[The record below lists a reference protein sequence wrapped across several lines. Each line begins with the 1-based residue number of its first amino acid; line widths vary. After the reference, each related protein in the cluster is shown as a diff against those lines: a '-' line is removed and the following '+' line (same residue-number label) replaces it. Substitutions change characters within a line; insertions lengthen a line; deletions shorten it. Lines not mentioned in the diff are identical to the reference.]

1 MSAAPDSR
9 PVILC
14 IDDRETKVELE
25 VRKRVLEGAGYRVL
39 LATRARRQ
47 AMEIFRRHHVD
58 LVLTEQGV
66 AGTIGGPTLAPAM
79 KRFRPDVPV
88 ILYSADWA
96 PSHEDIKF
104 ADLFITKLVS
114 VDELLRTVEELLEIP
129 AREAA

>member
-1 MSAAPDSR
+1 MSAVRDSR

-14 IDDRETKVELE
+14 IDDRETQVELE
-25 VRKRVLEGAGYRVL
+25 VRKRVLEAAGYRVL
-39 LATRARRQ
+39 LATRARQ

-66 AGTIGGPTLAPAM
+66 AGTVGGPTLAPAM

-114 VDELLRTVEELLEIP
+114 VNELLRTIEELLEAP

>member
-14 IDDRETKVELE
+14 IDDRETKVELG

-39 LATRARRQ
+39 LATSARQ
-47 AMEIFRRHHVD
+47 AMEIFRRRHVD

-66 AGTIGGPTLAPAM
+66 AGTVGGPTLAPTM

-88 ILYSADWA
+88 VLYSADWA

-114 VDELLRTVEELLEIP
+114 VNELLRTIEELLEAP

>member
-1 MSAAPDSR
+1 MSAVRDSR

-14 IDDRETKVELE
+14 IDDRETQVELE

-39 LATRARRQ
+39 LATRARQ
-47 AMEIFRRHHVD
+47 AMEIFRRRHVD

-66 AGTIGGPTLAPAM
+66 ADTAGGPTFARTI
-79 KRFRPDVPV
+79 KGFRPDVPV

-96 PSHEDIKF
+96 PSHEDMKF

>member
-1 MSAAPDSR
+1 MSAVRDSR

-14 IDDRETKVELE
+14 IDDRETQVELE

-39 LATRARRQ
+39 LATSARQ

-66 AGTIGGPTLAPAM
+66 AGTVGGPTLAPAM

-114 VDELLRTVEELLEIP
+114 VNELLRTIEELLEAP

>member
-14 IDDRETKVELE
+14 IDDRETKVELG

-39 LATRARRQ
+39 LATSARR

-66 AGTIGGPTLAPAM
+66 AGTVGGPTLAPAM

-96 PSHEDIKF
+96 PSHEDMKF

-129 AREAA
+129 ARAA

>member
-1 MSAAPDSR
+1 MSAVRDSR

-14 IDDRETKVELE
+14 IDDRETQVELE

-39 LATRARRQ
+39 LAASARQ

-66 AGTIGGPTLAPAM
+66 AGTVGGPTLAPAM

-114 VDELLRTVEELLEIP
+114 VNELLRTVEELLEAP